1 MQGALRR
8 FAGGMLRS
16 ERNLLVG
23 SSLDIWE
30 RALADAES
38 RAGGHDA
45 HGERLCRLP
54 KRQRGVAAKGWP
66 QFTVYNAQ
74 RVLLYDTRSYSRVG
88 ASYVRIYIKV
98 GTSYFERCQSSKL
111 VGTGYIRAPHW
122 FLGTNLA
129 MATACSCL
137 ECDVSF

>member
-1 MQGALRR
+1 
-8 FAGGMLRS
+8 MLRS
-16 ERNLLVG
+16 ERNSLIG

-30 RALADAES
+30 RALVDAES

-54 KRQRGVAAKGWP
+54 ERQRGVAAKGWP

-74 RVLLYDTRSYSRVG
+74 RVLLYDIRSYSRVG
-88 ASYVRIYIKV
+88 ATYVRIYIKV
-98 GTSYFERCQSSKL
+98 GTSYFERRQSSKL
-111 VGTGYIRAPHW
+111 VRTGYIRAPHW
-122 FLGTNLA
+122 FLGTHLA